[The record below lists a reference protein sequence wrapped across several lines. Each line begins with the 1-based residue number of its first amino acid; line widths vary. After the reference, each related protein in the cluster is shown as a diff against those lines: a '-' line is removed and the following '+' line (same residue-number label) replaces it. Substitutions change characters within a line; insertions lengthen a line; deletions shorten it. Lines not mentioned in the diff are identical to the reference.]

1 MVSVASAQT
10 PVVPPAP
17 SNLRVELGGFKVF
30 AEIGVDPNDPN
41 AFLDG
46 GKILH
51 VSWNEVTTGS
61 PTGYRVQWRESGVSN
76 WSAASHHDVN
86 GASTTS
92 YQIGTPSDGLTNG
105 TSYDIRVFT
114 RYGTNGLS
122 AASTVIT
129 ATPLT
134 ANQQFH
140 FLIEN
145 TVRQAES
152 EIPWIRKAWG
162 YVPLEN
168 NSTFRKVLV
177 YPVATSSRGAG
188 YVAQQLTSSGSF
200 RWVYPLELGVLHSE
214 LATELIRLY
223 TIGHEL
229 HHAYLSG
236 PYPDHRIVHHP
247 HSITLPAGYG
257 VSAADAFGYLYL
269 AEVIR
274 NRNFGN
280 CAPVN
285 ELYADRA
292 AETLIKAM
300 MPSSSFEGIYW
311 SSQICNKPPTSQDRT
326 IFESIAAGNIPEYL
340 YTRFRGSD
348 GLWQRSEINNFWAW
362 VLDNTF
368 GTNGGQGVFA
378 WIAMQGFNDSS
389 FLGREYYDSNNV
401 KDRLLAIEGVRDNTQ
416 LSQSEKQSQI
426 TQKTS
431 EFLAEVPNPWQFM
444 FPPLAPRNMTTDVSV
459 ANQLTVSWAAP
470 ENQGHDDVSEYVVEL
485 RSSAGAMCVVQRRSV
500 VTDLSALSV
509 RFAGLPAGD
518 YDISVIA
525 RNSVPSDST
534 SAASATGVTVSG
546 RSGQLCVAVS
556 ASSGAVAENGGTKT
570 VTVKLGR
577 ALTAGETVEVPLT
590 IAGVGTDVFMLAL
603 DPVSQSGVVLST
615 DGSDSL
621 VQPRLTFTTGAQT
634 ATLRYT
640 SVANAGRGSPLVSVG
655 FGTGARAPSATGIA
669 GALLRG
675 GTARFLVTDDETGAV
690 PVPHDWALIPSGLGV
705 GDQFRLL
712 FKTSTARDATST
724 DIAAYDRFVQDA
736 LIERGHEAL
745 RPFIGDFKVLGSTQ
759 SAAARQR
766 LGLGSSGP
774 AVYWL
779 NGARIAASHTVFCQE
794 QRDGGWNEDDFHTG
808 NIKIETGG
816 SRSSIAAPFTG
827 INNECRTRTDM
838 GGLYLGSTG
847 QVVAGAGGVLTSGD
861 DAWSAGPLGESLVD
875 PAGERPF
882 YGLSPVFEVTP
893 TLSLTVGGSASV
905 TEGTDATF
913 TVTADHAPSAAITV
927 NYTVSQEGDFVSAG
941 TRTLNFSGTTTTIS
955 VTTLDDKLIEP
966 DGSVTVTLNTGQ
978 SYVVGSSDTAT
989 VTVTDDDTPAESA
1002 TFTPSSVSVSENSG
1016 TASYTVV
1023 LDSRPTADVTVA

>member
-1 MVSVASAQT
+1 
-10 PVVPPAP
+10 
-17 SNLRVELGGFKVF
+17 
-30 AEIGVDPNDPN
+30 
-41 AFLDG
+41 
-46 GKILH
+46 
-51 VSWNEVTTGS
+51 
-61 PTGYRVQWRESGVSN
+61 
-76 WSAASHHDVN
+76 
-86 GASTTS
+86 
-92 YQIGTPSDGLTNG
+92 
-105 TSYDIRVFT
+105 
-114 RYGTNGLS
+114 
-122 AASTVIT
+122 
-129 ATPLT
+129 
-134 ANQQFH
+134 
-140 FLIEN
+140 
-145 TVRQAES
+145 
-152 EIPWIRKAWG
+152 
-162 YVPLEN
+162 
-168 NSTFRKVLV
+168 
-177 YPVATSSRGAG
+177 
-188 YVAQQLTSSGSF
+188 
-200 RWVYPLELGVLHSE
+200 
-214 LATELIRLY
+214 
-223 TIGHEL
+223 
-229 HHAYLSG
+229 
-236 PYPDHRIVHHP
+236 
-247 HSITLPAGYG
+247 
-257 VSAADAFGYLYL
+257 
-269 AEVIR
+269 
-274 NRNFGN
+274 
-280 CAPVN
+280 
-285 ELYADRA
+285 
-292 AETLIKAM
+292 
-300 MPSSSFEGIYW
+300 
-311 SSQICNKPPTSQDRT
+311 
-326 IFESIAAGNIPEYL
+326 
-340 YTRFRGSD
+340 
-348 GLWQRSEINNFWAW
+348 
-362 VLDNTF
+362 
-368 GTNGGQGVFA
+368 
-378 WIAMQGFNDSS
+378 
-389 FLGREYYDSNNV
+389 
-401 KDRLLAIEGVRDNTQ
+401 
-416 LSQSEKQSQI
+416 
-426 TQKTS
+426 
-431 EFLAEVPNPWQFM
+431 
-444 FPPLAPRNMTTDVSV
+444 MTTDVSV

-1023 LDSRPTADVTVA
+1023 LDSRPTADVTVALSVSGPVKIDGPGGNIAFKDSDSLTFTTTNWDTAQTVRVQGQDDVLDNPGDERAAMITHDFSSSGDSGYNALANEVVSVAVSDEDAAPSKITLRVDADVSTTGVVESSVAEGGGPKTVRVTATITSSTRFGIDQSVTVIVGVDGDGATEGIDYEMVADQVLVIDAGAGSGSTTFTLTPVDDDDVEPSEELLVIGALSGVNFTGAMFQAATIDITDDDTAGLVLSHTTRTVSENSGEASYTVKLATRPSADVTVALSVSGPVLLDGPDNAADFTGGESLTFTRTNWDTAQTVRLQGVDDDLRNAGGSRSAMVTHDVSSSSDTVYNALMDKMVSVTVTDDDPKPTIRLSVDADTDTTTRSESFEPSTVAVTRTVFTPPPSATLDSITSVVEVSASTDSLIVGFGSSSFTVTDTTLSINAL